1 MKLTFIWSAVLS
13 LIIFSCQNKQTGL
26 EEISRQNIDTVMID
40 TGAELL
46 YLGEEYEF
54 LGLSG
59 LSSDGSKLFIFD
71 PEGVRLSIVDMK
83 SQNLERTIDLEKEGP
98 NGLGDWFIGFQVESD
113 TSFIALGNNRLV
125 IFDINGI
132 IKKEIEMDHLFYLN
146 EDLLKKYI
154 TVGFLLKD
162 DRVFNMIS
170 EISEVES
177 DILIYDNIEDTYE
190 YITNPLADLVKNSSV
205 KSWIGKSSF
214 LFTSGYS
221 LQEYSSGF
229 IVSNRGFSKMM
240 NYSFEGDL
248 IRTSD
253 VKSKFY
259 EDEVTVE
266 KIRQVQ
272 GDEGYNEFKKEQ
284 EKLMKFLRPVWD
296 KTSNQ
301 LYRLG
306 YKLSSDGVNYDNY
319 LFVFDSELN
328 LIKERQL
335 IEVTA
340 KPIRLYKIGSKGYIA
355 ANFSDELGFVVFD
368 L

>member
-1 MKLTFIWSAVLS
+1 MKLTIIQSIVLS

-26 EEISRQNIDTVMID
+26 EETSPQNIDTVMID

-46 YLGEEYEF
+46 HLGEEYEF

-83 SQNLERTIDLEKEGP
+83 NQNLERTIDLEKEGP

-113 TSFIALGNNRLV
+113 TSFIVLGNNRLV

-146 EDLLKKYI
+146 EDLLKNYMKA
-154 TVGFLLKD
+154 GFLLLGNK
-162 DRVFNMIS
+162 VYNMIS
-170 EISEVES
+170 ETSKVES
-177 DILIYDNIEDTYE
+177 DILIYDNISDKYQHLK
-190 YITNPLADLVKNSSV
+190 NPLADLVKSSAV
-205 KSWIGKSSF
+205 KTWFGKSSV
-214 LFTSGYS
+214 LSSLGYS
-221 LQEYSSGF
+221 ILEFSSGF
-229 IVSNRGFSKMM
+229 IVSNRGFSKLMY
-240 NYSFEGDL
+240 YSFEGDL
-248 IRTSD
+248 IKISN
-253 VKSKFY
+253 VKSEFY
-259 EDEVTVE
+259 EEEVTVE
-266 KIRQVQ
+266 KIIEVQ
-272 GDEGYNEFKKEQ
+272 GEQAYKEFKREL
-284 EKLMKFLRPVWD
+284 EKQMNFLRPVWD
-296 KTSNQ
+296 ETSNH

-306 YKLSSDGVNYDNY
+306 YKLSSDEVSYDNY

-328 LIKERQL
+328 LIKESHL
-335 IEVTA
+335 TGITA

-355 ANFSDELGFVVFD
+355 ANFFDELGFIVFD